1 MMFTNSILVYSKS
14 KEEQEEHLDLV
25 LQKLQGHRFY
35 VKLSKC
41 GFWIK
46 LMSFVS
52 HIILDEGISV
62 GSSKIRDMLECPC

>member
-14 KEEQEEHLDLV
+14 KEEQEELLDLV

-41 GFWIK
+41 EFWIK

>member
-41 GFWIK
+41 EFWIK

-62 GSSKIRDMLECPC
+62 GSRKIRDMLECPC